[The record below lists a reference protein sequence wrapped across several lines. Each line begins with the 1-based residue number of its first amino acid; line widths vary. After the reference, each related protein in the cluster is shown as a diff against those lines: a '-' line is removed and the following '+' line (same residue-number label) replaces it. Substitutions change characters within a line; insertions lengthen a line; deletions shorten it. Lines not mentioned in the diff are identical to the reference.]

1 MLLPCE
7 TVRTTARRTAGR
19 TADGHH
25 DRCHHLHD
33 VLPAR
38 LRELARD
45 LTTAGLLGH
54 HTRHLGMGSAQL
66 AEEAILPEPL
76 VTAWLGGAPVTP
88 SQLLRCAPALQL
100 SEDVLLAALEG
111 KQDTEFW
118 PLPVPQPDQ
127 QGRPE

>member
-1 MLLPCE
+1 MDFLQSGPPAPPL
-7 TVRTTARRTAGR
+7 
-19 TADGHH
+19 DHQ
-25 DRCHHLHD
+25 LYD

-45 LTTAGLLGH
+45 LTAAGLLGH
-54 HTRHLGMGSAQL
+54 RTHHLGMSSAQL

-76 VTAWLGGAPVTP
+76 VTAWLEGAPVTP
-88 SQLLRCAPALQL
+88 SQLLRCAPALQM

-111 KQDTEFW
+111 KRDTEYW
-118 PLPVPQPDQ
+118 PLPVPPPDQ